1 MELEST
7 LSLKLEF
14 DMLYKE
20 KFNVSLCL
28 YLNMLYLLHSWF
40 YVPKVLEII
49 KDLFPIV
56 FRQGLNALH
65 KQYAYDL

>member
-1 MELEST
+1 MEST
-7 LSLKLEF
+7 PSLKLEF

-20 KFNVSLCL
+20 KFNISLCI
-28 YLNMLYLLHSWF
+28 YLKMFYLLHSWF

-49 KDLFPIV
+49 KGIFTIV

-65 KQYAYDL
+65 R